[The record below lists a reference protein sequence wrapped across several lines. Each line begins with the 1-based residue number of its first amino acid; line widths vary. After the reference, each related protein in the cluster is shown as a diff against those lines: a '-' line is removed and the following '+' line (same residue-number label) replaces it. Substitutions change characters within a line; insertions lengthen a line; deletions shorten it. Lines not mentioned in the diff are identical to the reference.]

1 MKKEKSV
8 RAAEMKAAVIK
19 QIKSLIFPMILC
31 AILVA
36 GLLVVLNY
44 KEAEEVKEII
54 KVNEYDGG
62 KEPIV
67 MENDSL
73 VFTMDPLTTQFTVK
87 VKKTGKIWYSNP
99 EGAEEDPLALATE
112 QANMKSTLLMS
123 YSQQAGLE
131 TIYNNYE
138 YSIEKGIYEIE
149 PKEDEIRVKYSIGKI
164 EKTYIIPP
172 VATQEKF
179 ESFSSQMDQM
189 SQMLIQQFYL
199 KYDINNLKK
208 SDNKEELLEKYP
220 ILETEPIYVLSEG
233 ASSAVKSKLEVSFQ
247 EVGYTAEDF
256 EEDRALTNVE
266 STSDNPVFNVEV
278 YYKLDGEDL
287 VVSVPLSSLEYPEE
301 NPMYTLTL
309 LPYFGAGGKEDE
321 GYILV
326 PEGGG
331 AIINF
336 NNGKENQSAYYANVY
351 GWDMCLSRDAVVHN
365 TRSYFNTF
373 GIANGNDSFLC
384 ILEEGAP
391 YASVQADISGNTKGM
406 KANSYNTAS
415 AVYSINS
422 RERYDVGDIANSAIY
437 VYQSQLPD
445 ETLTQRYRF
454 INTGDYSE
462 MAKVYQGYLKDK
474 YGDALTMNADTEAP
488 SVIEIVGAVD
498 KVRQVVGVPVS
509 LPLELTTYKE
519 AEAVIK
525 ELTDEGMKNMSVKL
539 SGWSNGGVNQQLL
552 KKVKTISDLGSKKDL
567 QNMINTA
574 SSLGVDVYLD
584 GVTHY
589 AYDSNLLDGF
599 FSYRDAAKFIS
610 KERAELFV
618 YSAVTYSARE
628 GVDSYYLLHAD
639 LALQMADNL
648 AKAAKGY
655 NAGVSFRETGKDLSS
670 DFYQKN
676 PTSRQTVLY
685 RQTEQLTGLRKDGQ
699 KVMVNMGNDY
709 AAVNSDVITNMDL
722 VGTQYTILDD
732 FVPFYQMALHGYVN
746 YAGLPLNL
754 SGNLQEE
761 LLKSAEYGAGLY
773 FTIMK
778 ESAFTLQKTLYTEYY
793 GADYDAIHDEM
804 MSIYNRYNS
813 ELGHT
818 FNQEMKSHQS
828 LSEEVSCTTYEDGTK
843 VYVNYGYAEF
853 DAPGGV
859 KIPARDY
866 IVVR

>member
-44 KEAEEVKEII
+44 KEAEEVEEII
-54 KVNEYDGG
+54 KVNEYDGE
-62 KEPIV
+62 KKPIV
-67 MENDSL
+67 MENDNL

-99 EGAEEDPLALATE
+99 VGAEEDPLALATE

-179 ESFSSQMDQM
+179 ESFSSKMDQM

-199 KYDINNLKK
+199 KYDINKLKK

-247 EVGYTAEDF
+247 EVGYTTEDF

-373 GIANGNDSFLC
+373 GIANGDDSFLC

-406 KANSYNTAS
+406 KANSYNTAN

-445 ETLTQRYRF
+445 ETLTQ
-454 INTGDYSE
+454 
-462 MAKVYQGYLKDK
+462 
-474 YGDALTMNADTEAP
+474 
-488 SVIEIVGAVD
+488 
-498 KVRQVVGVPVS
+498 
-509 LPLELTTYKE
+509 
-519 AEAVIK
+519 
-525 ELTDEGMKNMSVKL
+525 
-539 SGWSNGGVNQQLL
+539 
-552 KKVKTISDLGSKKDL
+552 
-567 QNMINTA
+567 
-574 SSLGVDVYLD
+574 
-584 GVTHY
+584 
-589 AYDSNLLDGF
+589 
-599 FSYRDAAKFIS
+599 
-610 KERAELFV
+610 
-618 YSAVTYSARE
+618 
-628 GVDSYYLLHAD
+628 
-639 LALQMADNL
+639 
-648 AKAAKGY
+648 
-655 NAGVSFRETGKDLSS
+655 
-670 DFYQKN
+670 
-676 PTSRQTVLY
+676 
-685 RQTEQLTGLRKDGQ
+685 
-699 KVMVNMGNDY
+699 
-709 AAVNSDVITNMDL
+709 
-722 VGTQYTILDD
+722 
-732 FVPFYQMALHGYVN
+732 
-746 YAGLPLNL
+746 
-754 SGNLQEE
+754 
-761 LLKSAEYGAGLY
+761 
-773 FTIMK
+773 
-778 ESAFTLQKTLYTEYY
+778 
-793 GADYDAIHDEM
+793 
-804 MSIYNRYNS
+804 
-813 ELGHT
+813 
-818 FNQEMKSHQS
+818 
-828 LSEEVSCTTYEDGTK
+828 
-843 VYVNYGYAEF
+843 
-853 DAPGGV
+853 
-859 KIPARDY
+859 
-866 IVVR
+866 